1 MWKYCMIRNS
11 NVRGKSF
18 SEYLLDIGYFPVL
31 LEIGALEGFWVIP
44 LCREA
49 SLLLHL
55 KDILFV
61 GCYRPGGLL
70 GCNIILFGTSIL
82 LLGRNSLQST
92 SLWLLKRIS
101 RLCSHCHKPCYWN
114 LFNPFYCRVPG
125 PLICPN
131 FVPAVTWLPLRI
143 VHYRRLLFWEL
154 FAVWTRNLLPVTAR
168 LGIVFKLWSSGH
180 TKIVHV
186 VLPTTWW

>member
-1 MWKYCMIRNS
+1 MSICQLWWSCRKGYSWINL
-11 NVRGKSF
+11 NVEILYDKNQQCQSKKFLRIPSRHRVLPC
-18 SEYLLDIGYFPVL
+18 SIG
-31 LEIGALEGFWVIP
+31 IGAIEGFWVIP
-44 LCREA
+44 LCCEA
-49 SLLLHL
+49 SLLLHR
-55 KDILFV
+55 KDILSV

-82 LLGRNSLQST
+82 LVGRNSLQST
-92 SLWLLKRIS
+92 GLWLLKRIS
-101 RLCSHCHKPCYWN
+101 RLCSYCHKPCYWN

-154 FAVWTRNLLPVTAR
+154 FAV
-168 LGIVFKLWSSGH
+168 
-180 TKIVHV
+180 
-186 VLPTTWW
+186 